1 MTAAVL
7 DVGQGQSVLI
17 RLGTTT
23 PWWTAAGTDR
33 TTPGTRQRTAFRG
46 WGGTGW
52 ICWCSPTSTTT
63 TPTACPSCWSGCRCP
78 PSPCRTWRR
87 TAPLR
92 REILTLAEEKGIPLW
107 WVRRD
112 TTVELE
118 KGQLTLYPPLG
129 AGEANELGLSV
140 LAGAGG
146 LDLLVTGDM
155 SGDVEGMLVEHA
167 GLRDVELLVAG
178 HHGSASSTSQAPA
191 ERPSAGDCHPLS
203 GAGQRLRAPGP
214 GDAGT
219 AGARGCGDLSHRPGR
234 HRDCEDPVSVQR
246 KDGGNAMPP
255 KQKADTAGYQQ
266 LKKDLA
272 GGEPGRLYLST
283 GEETY
288 LRDHYLGRLKE
299 LLLTGGMGEFNL
311 HTIPAREM
319 SPRRLEEAVDC
330 LPMMAPP
337 DPGAGTGF

>member
-1 MTAAVL
+1 MEDPCLCLSGCAVCQPAVPRPEL
-7 DVGQGQSVLI
+7 SGGGYDGGGAGCGAGAERPDSAGGPLH
-17 RLGTTT
+17 

-78 PSPCRTWRR
+78 PSPCRTWREDS
-87 TAPLR
+87 PLR

-178 HHGSASSTSQAPA
+178 HHGSASLHLSGPA
-191 ERPSAGDCHPLS
+191 ERPSAGDCHPS
-203 GAGQRLRAPGP
+203 QWGGTTPTGTRPRRRWNGWSARVRRSIAPT
-214 GDAGT
+214 GT
-219 AGARGCGDLSHRPGR
+219 AP
-234 HRDCEDPVSVQR
+234 
-246 KDGGNAMPP
+246 
-255 KQKADTAGYQQ
+255 
-266 LKKDLA
+266 
-272 GGEPGRLYLST
+272 
-283 GEETY
+283 
-288 LRDHYLGRLKE
+288 
-299 LLLTGGMGEFNL
+299 
-311 HTIPAREM
+311 
-319 SPRRLEEAVDC
+319 
-330 LPMMAPP
+330 
-337 DPGAGTGF
+337 